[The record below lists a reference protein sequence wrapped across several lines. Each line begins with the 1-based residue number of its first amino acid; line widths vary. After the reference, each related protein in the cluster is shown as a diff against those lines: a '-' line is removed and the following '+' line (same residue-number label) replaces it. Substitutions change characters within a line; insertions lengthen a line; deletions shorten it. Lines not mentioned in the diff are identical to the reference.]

1 MIDRL
6 AKIQLSIFA
15 VITVITLSVMAIF
28 YLRLPATFGIG
39 TYGVSADFVAG
50 GGLYKN
56 ANVTYRGVAV
66 GRVESVGLN
75 PNGVTAHMRLNSGT
89 AIPSNVT
96 ATVRSVSAIGEQY
109 IDLVPPEN
117 PSSTKL
123 RNGFRIQRQ
132 NTRIGQDVADLLRQ
146 AETLLGSLGD
156 TRLRELLHEAF
167 IATNG
172 AGPELARLIES
183 ARLLVDEANAN
194 YPQVSQL
201 IDQAGPFLQAQI
213 RAGGD
218 IKSLA
223 DGLARFTWQLRAAD
237 PRLRD
242 TLADA
247 PDAIDEAN
255 TAFSGIRPSFPA
267 LAASLANLGRVGVIY
282 HKSIEQ
288 LLVVFPAL
296 FAAIITSAGGVPQDE
311 GAKLD
316 FKIDLHDPP
325 PCMTGFLPPPLV
337 RSPADE
343 SVREI
348 PRDMY
353 CKTAQND
360 PSTVRGARNYP
371 CQEFP
376 GKRAPTVQLCRDPR
390 GYVPVGTN
398 PWRGPPIPYGTE
410 VTDGRNILPPNK
422 FPYIPPGADPDPGVP
437 IVGPGRRHWYLR
449 ARDDG
454 RIQRRELGGSHARSE
469 AAVVAADTGVAGGQ
483 QSTTRRAR
491 RKASR
496 PAGPAEGE
504 SSRPAQGAATVRAAA
519 RTESKPAKAA
529 KPALRPV
536 KPPPRRP
543 AHRVLVGWLSLAA
556 GLLAI
561 AALAWG
567 VTALVMQNRDADARQ
582 ARNQRFVDAATQTV
596 VNMFSYTPDTID
608 ESVNRFVN
616 GTSGPLRGMLNAN
629 NNVDNLKGLF
639 RATNATSEAVVNGAA
654 LEGIDEISDNASV
667 LVSVRVTVA
676 DIDGVNK
683 PSMPYRLR
691 VIVHEDENGR
701 MTGYDLKYPDGGN

>member
-437 IVGPGRRHWYLR
+437 IVGPPPPG
-449 ARDDG
+449 
-454 RIQRRELGGSHARSE
+454 Q
-469 AAVVAADTGVAGGQ
+469 VAGPGPAPHQ
-483 QSTTRRAR
+483 PTQPAPPPNDNGPPPPFTSWMPPGYPPEPPQVPYPATIPPPPPPEGTGPPPGPAPGPQPQ
-491 RKASR
+491 ASGPAYTIYDQLSGAFAD
-496 PAGPAEGE
+496 PAG
-504 SSRPAQGAATVRAAA
+504 
-519 RTESKPAKAA
+519 
-529 KPALRPV
+529 
-536 KPPPRRP
+536 
-543 AHRVLVGWLSLAA
+543 
-556 GLLAI
+556 
-561 AALAWG
+561 
-567 VTALVMQNRDADARQ
+567 
-582 ARNQRFVDAATQTV
+582 
-596 VNMFSYTPDTID
+596 
-608 ESVNRFVN
+608 
-616 GTSGPLRGMLNAN
+616 GT
-629 NNVDNLKGLF
+629 
-639 RATNATSEAVVNGAA
+639 
-654 LEGIDEISDNASV
+654 GIFAP
-667 LVSVRVTVA
+667 
-676 DIDGVNK
+676 G
-683 PSMPYRLR
+683 
-691 VIVHEDENGR
+691 
-701 MTGYDLKYPDGGN
+701 MTGASSAENWVDLMRDPRQL

>member
-437 IVGPGRRHWYLR
+437 IVGPPPPG
-449 ARDDG
+449 
-454 RIQRRELGGSHARSE
+454 Q
-469 AAVVAADTGVAGGQ
+469 VAGPGPAPHQ
-483 QSTTRRAR
+483 PAQPAPPPNDNGPPPPFTSWMPPGYPPEPPQVPYPATIPPPPPPEGTEPPPGPAPGPQPQ
-491 RKASR
+491 ASGPAYTIYDQLSGAFAD
-496 PAGPAEGE
+496 PAG
-504 SSRPAQGAATVRAAA
+504 
-519 RTESKPAKAA
+519 
-529 KPALRPV
+529 
-536 KPPPRRP
+536 
-543 AHRVLVGWLSLAA
+543 
-556 GLLAI
+556 
-561 AALAWG
+561 
-567 VTALVMQNRDADARQ
+567 
-582 ARNQRFVDAATQTV
+582 
-596 VNMFSYTPDTID
+596 
-608 ESVNRFVN
+608 
-616 GTSGPLRGMLNAN
+616 GT
-629 NNVDNLKGLF
+629 
-639 RATNATSEAVVNGAA
+639 
-654 LEGIDEISDNASV
+654 GIFAP
-667 LVSVRVTVA
+667 
-676 DIDGVNK
+676 G
-683 PSMPYRLR
+683 
-691 VIVHEDENGR
+691 
-701 MTGYDLKYPDGGN
+701 MTGASSAENWVDLMRDPRQL

>member
-56 ANVTYRGVAV
+56 ANVTYRGVVV

-255 TAFSGIRPSFPA
+255 TAFSGIRPSFLA

-437 IVGPGRRHWYLR
+437 IVGPPPPG
-449 ARDDG
+449 
-454 RIQRRELGGSHARSE
+454 Q
-469 AAVVAADTGVAGGQ
+469 VAGPGPAPHQ
-483 QSTTRRAR
+483 PAQPAPPPNDNGPPPPFTSWMPPGYPPEPPQVPYPATIPPPPPPEGTGPPPGPAPGPQPQ
-491 RKASR
+491 ASGPAYTIYDQLSGAFAD
-496 PAGPAEGE
+496 PAG
-504 SSRPAQGAATVRAAA
+504 
-519 RTESKPAKAA
+519 
-529 KPALRPV
+529 
-536 KPPPRRP
+536 
-543 AHRVLVGWLSLAA
+543 
-556 GLLAI
+556 
-561 AALAWG
+561 
-567 VTALVMQNRDADARQ
+567 
-582 ARNQRFVDAATQTV
+582 
-596 VNMFSYTPDTID
+596 
-608 ESVNRFVN
+608 
-616 GTSGPLRGMLNAN
+616 GT
-629 NNVDNLKGLF
+629 
-639 RATNATSEAVVNGAA
+639 
-654 LEGIDEISDNASV
+654 GIFAP
-667 LVSVRVTVA
+667 
-676 DIDGVNK
+676 G
-683 PSMPYRLR
+683 
-691 VIVHEDENGR
+691 
-701 MTGYDLKYPDGGN
+701 MTGASSAENWVDLMRDPRQL

>member
-255 TAFSGIRPSFPA
+255 TAFFGIRPSFPA

-437 IVGPGRRHWYLR
+437 IVGPPPPG
-449 ARDDG
+449 
-454 RIQRRELGGSHARSE
+454 Q
-469 AAVVAADTGVAGGQ
+469 VAGPGPAPHQ
-483 QSTTRRAR
+483 PAQPAPPPNDNGPPPPFTSWMPPGYPPEPPQVPYPATIPPPPPPEGTGPPPGPAPGPQPQ
-491 RKASR
+491 ASGPAYTIYDQLSGAFAD
-496 PAGPAEGE
+496 PAG
-504 SSRPAQGAATVRAAA
+504 
-519 RTESKPAKAA
+519 
-529 KPALRPV
+529 
-536 KPPPRRP
+536 
-543 AHRVLVGWLSLAA
+543 
-556 GLLAI
+556 
-561 AALAWG
+561 
-567 VTALVMQNRDADARQ
+567 
-582 ARNQRFVDAATQTV
+582 
-596 VNMFSYTPDTID
+596 
-608 ESVNRFVN
+608 
-616 GTSGPLRGMLNAN
+616 GT
-629 NNVDNLKGLF
+629 
-639 RATNATSEAVVNGAA
+639 
-654 LEGIDEISDNASV
+654 GIFAP
-667 LVSVRVTVA
+667 
-676 DIDGVNK
+676 G
-683 PSMPYRLR
+683 
-691 VIVHEDENGR
+691 
-701 MTGYDLKYPDGGN
+701 MTGASSAENWVDLMRDPRQL

>member
-56 ANVTYRGVAV
+56 AKVTYRGVAV

-437 IVGPGRRHWYLR
+437 IVGPPPPG
-449 ARDDG
+449 
-454 RIQRRELGGSHARSE
+454 Q
-469 AAVVAADTGVAGGQ
+469 VAGPGPAPHQ
-483 QSTTRRAR
+483 PAQPAPPPNDNGPPPPFTSWMPPGYPPEPPQVPYPATIPPPPPPEGTGPPPGPAPGPQPQ
-491 RKASR
+491 ASGPAYTIYDQLSGAFAD
-496 PAGPAEGE
+496 PAG
-504 SSRPAQGAATVRAAA
+504 
-519 RTESKPAKAA
+519 
-529 KPALRPV
+529 
-536 KPPPRRP
+536 
-543 AHRVLVGWLSLAA
+543 
-556 GLLAI
+556 
-561 AALAWG
+561 
-567 VTALVMQNRDADARQ
+567 
-582 ARNQRFVDAATQTV
+582 
-596 VNMFSYTPDTID
+596 
-608 ESVNRFVN
+608 
-616 GTSGPLRGMLNAN
+616 GT
-629 NNVDNLKGLF
+629 
-639 RATNATSEAVVNGAA
+639 
-654 LEGIDEISDNASV
+654 GIFAP
-667 LVSVRVTVA
+667 
-676 DIDGVNK
+676 G
-683 PSMPYRLR
+683 
-691 VIVHEDENGR
+691 
-701 MTGYDLKYPDGGN
+701 MTGASSAENWVDLMRDPRQL

>member
-146 AETLLGSLGD
+146 AETLLGSLGN

-437 IVGPGRRHWYLR
+437 IVGPPPPG
-449 ARDDG
+449 
-454 RIQRRELGGSHARSE
+454 Q
-469 AAVVAADTGVAGGQ
+469 VAGPGPAPHQ
-483 QSTTRRAR
+483 PAQPAPPPNDNGPPPPFTSWMPPGYPPEPPQVPYPATIPPPPPPEGTGPPPGPAPGPQPQ
-491 RKASR
+491 ASGPAYTIYDQLSGAFAD
-496 PAGPAEGE
+496 PAG
-504 SSRPAQGAATVRAAA
+504 
-519 RTESKPAKAA
+519 
-529 KPALRPV
+529 
-536 KPPPRRP
+536 
-543 AHRVLVGWLSLAA
+543 
-556 GLLAI
+556 
-561 AALAWG
+561 
-567 VTALVMQNRDADARQ
+567 
-582 ARNQRFVDAATQTV
+582 
-596 VNMFSYTPDTID
+596 
-608 ESVNRFVN
+608 
-616 GTSGPLRGMLNAN
+616 GT
-629 NNVDNLKGLF
+629 
-639 RATNATSEAVVNGAA
+639 
-654 LEGIDEISDNASV
+654 GIFAP
-667 LVSVRVTVA
+667 
-676 DIDGVNK
+676 G
-683 PSMPYRLR
+683 
-691 VIVHEDENGR
+691 
-701 MTGYDLKYPDGGN
+701 MTGASSAENWVDLMRDPRQL

>member
-132 NTRIGQDVADLLRQ
+132 NTRIGQEVADLLRQ

-437 IVGPGRRHWYLR
+437 IVGPPPPG
-449 ARDDG
+449 
-454 RIQRRELGGSHARSE
+454 Q
-469 AAVVAADTGVAGGQ
+469 VAGPGPAPHQ
-483 QSTTRRAR
+483 PAQPAPPPNDNGPPPPFTSWMPPGYPPEPPQVPYPATIPPPPPPEGTGPPPGPAPGPQPQ
-491 RKASR
+491 ASGPAYTIYDQLSGAFAD
-496 PAGPAEGE
+496 PAG
-504 SSRPAQGAATVRAAA
+504 
-519 RTESKPAKAA
+519 
-529 KPALRPV
+529 
-536 KPPPRRP
+536 
-543 AHRVLVGWLSLAA
+543 
-556 GLLAI
+556 
-561 AALAWG
+561 
-567 VTALVMQNRDADARQ
+567 
-582 ARNQRFVDAATQTV
+582 
-596 VNMFSYTPDTID
+596 
-608 ESVNRFVN
+608 
-616 GTSGPLRGMLNAN
+616 GT
-629 NNVDNLKGLF
+629 
-639 RATNATSEAVVNGAA
+639 
-654 LEGIDEISDNASV
+654 GIFAP
-667 LVSVRVTVA
+667 
-676 DIDGVNK
+676 G
-683 PSMPYRLR
+683 
-691 VIVHEDENGR
+691 
-701 MTGYDLKYPDGGN
+701 MTGASSAENWVDLMRDPRQL

>member
-15 VITVITLSVMAIF
+15 LITVITLSVMAIF

-437 IVGPGRRHWYLR
+437 IVGPPPPG
-449 ARDDG
+449 
-454 RIQRRELGGSHARSE
+454 Q
-469 AAVVAADTGVAGGQ
+469 VAGPGPAPHQ
-483 QSTTRRAR
+483 PAQPAPPPNDNGPPPPFTSWMPPGYPPEPPQVPYPATIPPPPPPEGTGPPPGPAPGPQPQ
-491 RKASR
+491 ASGPAYTIYDQLSGAFAD
-496 PAGPAEGE
+496 PAG
-504 SSRPAQGAATVRAAA
+504 
-519 RTESKPAKAA
+519 
-529 KPALRPV
+529 
-536 KPPPRRP
+536 
-543 AHRVLVGWLSLAA
+543 
-556 GLLAI
+556 
-561 AALAWG
+561 
-567 VTALVMQNRDADARQ
+567 
-582 ARNQRFVDAATQTV
+582 
-596 VNMFSYTPDTID
+596 
-608 ESVNRFVN
+608 
-616 GTSGPLRGMLNAN
+616 GT
-629 NNVDNLKGLF
+629 
-639 RATNATSEAVVNGAA
+639 
-654 LEGIDEISDNASV
+654 GIFAP
-667 LVSVRVTVA
+667 
-676 DIDGVNK
+676 G
-683 PSMPYRLR
+683 
-691 VIVHEDENGR
+691 
-701 MTGYDLKYPDGGN
+701 MTGASSAENWVDLMRDPRQL

>member
-109 IDLVPPEN
+109 IDLVPPGN

-437 IVGPGRRHWYLR
+437 IVGPPPPG
-449 ARDDG
+449 
-454 RIQRRELGGSHARSE
+454 Q
-469 AAVVAADTGVAGGQ
+469 VAGPGPAPHQ
-483 QSTTRRAR
+483 PAQPAPPPNDNGPPPPFTSWMPPGYPPEPPQVPYPATIPPPPPPEGTGPPPGPAPGPQPQ
-491 RKASR
+491 ASGPAYTIYDQLSGAFAD
-496 PAGPAEGE
+496 PAG
-504 SSRPAQGAATVRAAA
+504 
-519 RTESKPAKAA
+519 
-529 KPALRPV
+529 
-536 KPPPRRP
+536 
-543 AHRVLVGWLSLAA
+543 
-556 GLLAI
+556 
-561 AALAWG
+561 
-567 VTALVMQNRDADARQ
+567 
-582 ARNQRFVDAATQTV
+582 
-596 VNMFSYTPDTID
+596 
-608 ESVNRFVN
+608 
-616 GTSGPLRGMLNAN
+616 GT
-629 NNVDNLKGLF
+629 
-639 RATNATSEAVVNGAA
+639 
-654 LEGIDEISDNASV
+654 GIFAP
-667 LVSVRVTVA
+667 
-676 DIDGVNK
+676 G
-683 PSMPYRLR
+683 
-691 VIVHEDENGR
+691 
-701 MTGYDLKYPDGGN
+701 MTGASSAENWVDLMRDPRQL

>member
-223 DGLARFTWQLRAAD
+223 DELARFTWQLRAAD

-437 IVGPGRRHWYLR
+437 IVGPPPPG
-449 ARDDG
+449 
-454 RIQRRELGGSHARSE
+454 Q
-469 AAVVAADTGVAGGQ
+469 VAGPGPAPHQ
-483 QSTTRRAR
+483 PAQPAPPPNDNGPPPPFTSWMPPGYPPEPPQVPYPATIPPPPPPEGTGPPPGPAPGPQPQ
-491 RKASR
+491 ASGPAYTIYDQLSGAFAD
-496 PAGPAEGE
+496 PAG
-504 SSRPAQGAATVRAAA
+504 
-519 RTESKPAKAA
+519 
-529 KPALRPV
+529 
-536 KPPPRRP
+536 
-543 AHRVLVGWLSLAA
+543 
-556 GLLAI
+556 
-561 AALAWG
+561 
-567 VTALVMQNRDADARQ
+567 
-582 ARNQRFVDAATQTV
+582 
-596 VNMFSYTPDTID
+596 
-608 ESVNRFVN
+608 
-616 GTSGPLRGMLNAN
+616 GT
-629 NNVDNLKGLF
+629 
-639 RATNATSEAVVNGAA
+639 
-654 LEGIDEISDNASV
+654 GIFAP
-667 LVSVRVTVA
+667 
-676 DIDGVNK
+676 G
-683 PSMPYRLR
+683 
-691 VIVHEDENGR
+691 
-701 MTGYDLKYPDGGN
+701 MTGASSAENWVDLMRDPRQL

>member
-398 PWRGPPIPYGTE
+398 PWRGPPIPYATE

-437 IVGPGRRHWYLR
+437 IVGPPPPG
-449 ARDDG
+449 
-454 RIQRRELGGSHARSE
+454 Q
-469 AAVVAADTGVAGGQ
+469 VAGPGPAPHQ
-483 QSTTRRAR
+483 PAQPAPPPNDNGPPPPFTSWMPPGYPPEPPQVPYPATIPPPPPPEGTGPPPGPAPGPQPQ
-491 RKASR
+491 ASGPAYTIYDQLSGAFAD
-496 PAGPAEGE
+496 PAG
-504 SSRPAQGAATVRAAA
+504 
-519 RTESKPAKAA
+519 
-529 KPALRPV
+529 
-536 KPPPRRP
+536 
-543 AHRVLVGWLSLAA
+543 
-556 GLLAI
+556 
-561 AALAWG
+561 
-567 VTALVMQNRDADARQ
+567 
-582 ARNQRFVDAATQTV
+582 
-596 VNMFSYTPDTID
+596 
-608 ESVNRFVN
+608 
-616 GTSGPLRGMLNAN
+616 GT
-629 NNVDNLKGLF
+629 
-639 RATNATSEAVVNGAA
+639 
-654 LEGIDEISDNASV
+654 GIFAP
-667 LVSVRVTVA
+667 
-676 DIDGVNK
+676 G
-683 PSMPYRLR
+683 
-691 VIVHEDENGR
+691 
-701 MTGYDLKYPDGGN
+701 MTGASSAENWVDLMRDPRQL

>member
-39 TYGVSADFVAG
+39 TYGVSADFVAA

-437 IVGPGRRHWYLR
+437 IVGPPPPG
-449 ARDDG
+449 
-454 RIQRRELGGSHARSE
+454 Q
-469 AAVVAADTGVAGGQ
+469 VAGPGPAPHQ
-483 QSTTRRAR
+483 PAQPAPPPNDNGPPPPFTSWMPPGYPPEPPQVPYPATIPPPPPPEGTGPPPGPAPGPQPQ
-491 RKASR
+491 ASGPAYTIYDQLSGAFAD
-496 PAGPAEGE
+496 PAG
-504 SSRPAQGAATVRAAA
+504 
-519 RTESKPAKAA
+519 
-529 KPALRPV
+529 
-536 KPPPRRP
+536 
-543 AHRVLVGWLSLAA
+543 
-556 GLLAI
+556 
-561 AALAWG
+561 
-567 VTALVMQNRDADARQ
+567 
-582 ARNQRFVDAATQTV
+582 
-596 VNMFSYTPDTID
+596 
-608 ESVNRFVN
+608 
-616 GTSGPLRGMLNAN
+616 GT
-629 NNVDNLKGLF
+629 
-639 RATNATSEAVVNGAA
+639 
-654 LEGIDEISDNASV
+654 GIFAP
-667 LVSVRVTVA
+667 
-676 DIDGVNK
+676 G
-683 PSMPYRLR
+683 
-691 VIVHEDENGR
+691 
-701 MTGYDLKYPDGGN
+701 MTGASSAENWVDLMRDPRQL

>member
-390 GYVPVGTN
+390 D
-398 PWRGPPIPYGTE
+398 R
-410 VTDGRNILPPNK
+410 K
-422 FPYIPPGADPDPGVP
+422 
-437 IVGPGRRHWYLR
+437 
-449 ARDDG
+449 
-454 RIQRRELGGSHARSE
+454 S
-469 AAVVAADTGVAGGQ
+469 VV
-483 QSTTRRAR
+483 
-491 RKASR
+491 
-496 PAGPAEGE
+496 
-504 SSRPAQGAATVRAAA
+504 
-519 RTESKPAKAA
+519 
-529 KPALRPV
+529 
-536 KPPPRRP
+536 
-543 AHRVLVGWLSLAA
+543 
-556 GLLAI
+556 
-561 AALAWG
+561 
-567 VTALVMQNRDADARQ
+567 
-582 ARNQRFVDAATQTV
+582 
-596 VNMFSYTPDTID
+596 
-608 ESVNRFVN
+608 
-616 GTSGPLRGMLNAN
+616 
-629 NNVDNLKGLF
+629 
-639 RATNATSEAVVNGAA
+639 
-654 LEGIDEISDNASV
+654 
-667 LVSVRVTVA
+667 
-676 DIDGVNK
+676 
-683 PSMPYRLR
+683 
-691 VIVHEDENGR
+691 
-701 MTGYDLKYPDGGN
+701 

>member
-437 IVGPGRRHWYLR
+437 IVGPPPPG
-449 ARDDG
+449 
-454 RIQRRELGGSHARSE
+454 Q
-469 AAVVAADTGVAGGQ
+469 VAGPGPAPHQ
-483 QSTTRRAR
+483 PAQPAPPPNDNGPPPPFTSWMPPGYPPEPPQVPYPATIRPPPPPEGTGPPPGPAPGPQPQ
-491 RKASR
+491 ASGPAYTIYDQLSGAFAD
-496 PAGPAEGE
+496 PAG
-504 SSRPAQGAATVRAAA
+504 
-519 RTESKPAKAA
+519 
-529 KPALRPV
+529 
-536 KPPPRRP
+536 
-543 AHRVLVGWLSLAA
+543 
-556 GLLAI
+556 
-561 AALAWG
+561 
-567 VTALVMQNRDADARQ
+567 
-582 ARNQRFVDAATQTV
+582 
-596 VNMFSYTPDTID
+596 
-608 ESVNRFVN
+608 
-616 GTSGPLRGMLNAN
+616 GT
-629 NNVDNLKGLF
+629 
-639 RATNATSEAVVNGAA
+639 
-654 LEGIDEISDNASV
+654 GIFAP
-667 LVSVRVTVA
+667 
-676 DIDGVNK
+676 G
-683 PSMPYRLR
+683 
-691 VIVHEDENGR
+691 
-701 MTGYDLKYPDGGN
+701 MTGASSAENWVDLMRDPRQL

>member
-437 IVGPGRRHWYLR
+437 IVGPPPPG
-449 ARDDG
+449 
-454 RIQRRELGGSHARSE
+454 Q
-469 AAVVAADTGVAGGQ
+469 VAGPGPAPHQ
-483 QSTTRRAR
+483 PAQPAPPPNDNGPPPPFTSWMPPGYPPEPPQVPYPATIPPPPPPEGTGPPPGPAR
-491 RKASR
+491 GPQPQASGPAYTIYDQLSGAFAD
-496 PAGPAEGE
+496 PAG
-504 SSRPAQGAATVRAAA
+504 
-519 RTESKPAKAA
+519 
-529 KPALRPV
+529 
-536 KPPPRRP
+536 
-543 AHRVLVGWLSLAA
+543 
-556 GLLAI
+556 
-561 AALAWG
+561 
-567 VTALVMQNRDADARQ
+567 
-582 ARNQRFVDAATQTV
+582 
-596 VNMFSYTPDTID
+596 
-608 ESVNRFVN
+608 
-616 GTSGPLRGMLNAN
+616 GT
-629 NNVDNLKGLF
+629 
-639 RATNATSEAVVNGAA
+639 
-654 LEGIDEISDNASV
+654 GIFAP
-667 LVSVRVTVA
+667 
-676 DIDGVNK
+676 G
-683 PSMPYRLR
+683 
-691 VIVHEDENGR
+691 
-701 MTGYDLKYPDGGN
+701 MTGASSAENWVDLMRDPRQL

>member
-437 IVGPGRRHWYLR
+437 IVGPPPPG
-449 ARDDG
+449 
-454 RIQRRELGGSHARSE
+454 Q
-469 AAVVAADTGVAGGQ
+469 VAGPGPAPHQ
-483 QSTTRRAR
+483 PAQPAPPPNDNGPPPPFTSWMPPGYPPEPPQVPYPATIPSPPPPEGTGPPPGPAPGPQPQ
-491 RKASR
+491 ASGPAYTIYDQLSGAFAD
-496 PAGPAEGE
+496 PAG
-504 SSRPAQGAATVRAAA
+504 
-519 RTESKPAKAA
+519 
-529 KPALRPV
+529 
-536 KPPPRRP
+536 
-543 AHRVLVGWLSLAA
+543 
-556 GLLAI
+556 
-561 AALAWG
+561 
-567 VTALVMQNRDADARQ
+567 
-582 ARNQRFVDAATQTV
+582 
-596 VNMFSYTPDTID
+596 
-608 ESVNRFVN
+608 
-616 GTSGPLRGMLNAN
+616 GT
-629 NNVDNLKGLF
+629 
-639 RATNATSEAVVNGAA
+639 
-654 LEGIDEISDNASV
+654 GIFAP
-667 LVSVRVTVA
+667 
-676 DIDGVNK
+676 G
-683 PSMPYRLR
+683 
-691 VIVHEDENGR
+691 
-701 MTGYDLKYPDGGN
+701 MTGASSAENWVDLMRDPRQL

>member
-325 PCMTGFLPPPLV
+325 PCITGFLPPPLV

-437 IVGPGRRHWYLR
+437 IVGPPPPG
-449 ARDDG
+449 
-454 RIQRRELGGSHARSE
+454 Q
-469 AAVVAADTGVAGGQ
+469 VAGPGPAPHQ
-483 QSTTRRAR
+483 PAQPAPPPNDNGPPPPFTSWMPPGYPPEPPQVPYPATIPPPPPPEGTGPPPGPAPGPQPQ
-491 RKASR
+491 ASGPAYTIYDQLSGAFAD
-496 PAGPAEGE
+496 PAG
-504 SSRPAQGAATVRAAA
+504 
-519 RTESKPAKAA
+519 
-529 KPALRPV
+529 
-536 KPPPRRP
+536 
-543 AHRVLVGWLSLAA
+543 
-556 GLLAI
+556 
-561 AALAWG
+561 
-567 VTALVMQNRDADARQ
+567 
-582 ARNQRFVDAATQTV
+582 
-596 VNMFSYTPDTID
+596 
-608 ESVNRFVN
+608 
-616 GTSGPLRGMLNAN
+616 GT
-629 NNVDNLKGLF
+629 
-639 RATNATSEAVVNGAA
+639 
-654 LEGIDEISDNASV
+654 GIFAP
-667 LVSVRVTVA
+667 
-676 DIDGVNK
+676 G
-683 PSMPYRLR
+683 
-691 VIVHEDENGR
+691 
-701 MTGYDLKYPDGGN
+701 MTGASSAENWVDLMRDPRQL

>member
-213 RAGGD
+213 RVGGD

-437 IVGPGRRHWYLR
+437 IVGPPPPG
-449 ARDDG
+449 
-454 RIQRRELGGSHARSE
+454 Q
-469 AAVVAADTGVAGGQ
+469 VAGPGPAPHQ
-483 QSTTRRAR
+483 PAQPAPPPNDNGPPPPFTSWMPPGYPPEPPQVPYPATIPPPPPPEGTGPPPGPAPGPQPQ
-491 RKASR
+491 ASGPAYTIYDQLSGAFAD
-496 PAGPAEGE
+496 PAG
-504 SSRPAQGAATVRAAA
+504 
-519 RTESKPAKAA
+519 
-529 KPALRPV
+529 
-536 KPPPRRP
+536 
-543 AHRVLVGWLSLAA
+543 
-556 GLLAI
+556 
-561 AALAWG
+561 
-567 VTALVMQNRDADARQ
+567 
-582 ARNQRFVDAATQTV
+582 
-596 VNMFSYTPDTID
+596 
-608 ESVNRFVN
+608 
-616 GTSGPLRGMLNAN
+616 GT
-629 NNVDNLKGLF
+629 
-639 RATNATSEAVVNGAA
+639 
-654 LEGIDEISDNASV
+654 GIFAP
-667 LVSVRVTVA
+667 
-676 DIDGVNK
+676 G
-683 PSMPYRLR
+683 
-691 VIVHEDENGR
+691 
-701 MTGYDLKYPDGGN
+701 MTGASSAENWVDLMRDPRQL

>member
-437 IVGPGRRHWYLR
+437 IVGPPPPG
-449 ARDDG
+449 
-454 RIQRRELGGSHARSE
+454 Q
-469 AAVVAADTGVAGGQ
+469 VAGPGPAPHQ
-483 QSTTRRAR
+483 PAQPAPPPNDNGPPPPFTSWMPPGYPPEPPQVPYPATIPPPPPPEGTGPPPGPAPGPQPQ
-491 RKASR
+491 ASGPAYTIYDQLSGAFAD
-496 PAGPAEGE
+496 PAG
-504 SSRPAQGAATVRAAA
+504 
-519 RTESKPAKAA
+519 
-529 KPALRPV
+529 
-536 KPPPRRP
+536 
-543 AHRVLVGWLSLAA
+543 
-556 GLLAI
+556 
-561 AALAWG
+561 
-567 VTALVMQNRDADARQ
+567 VT
-582 ARNQRFVDAATQTV
+582 
-596 VNMFSYTPDTID
+596 
-608 ESVNRFVN
+608 
-616 GTSGPLRGMLNAN
+616 
-629 NNVDNLKGLF
+629 
-639 RATNATSEAVVNGAA
+639 
-654 LEGIDEISDNASV
+654 GIFAP
-667 LVSVRVTVA
+667 
-676 DIDGVNK
+676 G
-683 PSMPYRLR
+683 
-691 VIVHEDENGR
+691 
-701 MTGYDLKYPDGGN
+701 MTGASSAENWVDLMRDPRQL

>member
-437 IVGPGRRHWYLR
+437 IVGPPPPG
-449 ARDDG
+449 
-454 RIQRRELGGSHARSE
+454 Q
-469 AAVVAADTGVAGGQ
+469 VAGPGPAPHQ
-483 QSTTRRAR
+483 PAHPAPPPNDNGPPPPFTSWMPPGYPPEPPQVPYPATIPPPPPPEGTGPPPGPAPGPQPQ
-491 RKASR
+491 ASGPAYTIYDQLSGAFAD
-496 PAGPAEGE
+496 PAG
-504 SSRPAQGAATVRAAA
+504 
-519 RTESKPAKAA
+519 
-529 KPALRPV
+529 
-536 KPPPRRP
+536 
-543 AHRVLVGWLSLAA
+543 
-556 GLLAI
+556 
-561 AALAWG
+561 
-567 VTALVMQNRDADARQ
+567 
-582 ARNQRFVDAATQTV
+582 
-596 VNMFSYTPDTID
+596 
-608 ESVNRFVN
+608 
-616 GTSGPLRGMLNAN
+616 GT
-629 NNVDNLKGLF
+629 
-639 RATNATSEAVVNGAA
+639 
-654 LEGIDEISDNASV
+654 GIFAP
-667 LVSVRVTVA
+667 
-676 DIDGVNK
+676 G
-683 PSMPYRLR
+683 
-691 VIVHEDENGR
+691 
-701 MTGYDLKYPDGGN
+701 MTGASSAENWVDLMRDPRQL

>member
-146 AETLLGSLGD
+146 AETLLGRLGD

-242 TLADA
+242 TLAGA

-437 IVGPGRRHWYLR
+437 IVGPPPPG
-449 ARDDG
+449 
-454 RIQRRELGGSHARSE
+454 Q
-469 AAVVAADTGVAGGQ
+469 VAGPGPAPHQ
-483 QSTTRRAR
+483 PAQPAPPPNDNGPPPPFTSWMPPGYPPEPPQVPYPATIPPPPPPEGTGPPPGPAPGPQPQ
-491 RKASR
+491 ASGPAYTIYDQLSGAFAD
-496 PAGPAEGE
+496 PAG
-504 SSRPAQGAATVRAAA
+504 
-519 RTESKPAKAA
+519 
-529 KPALRPV
+529 
-536 KPPPRRP
+536 
-543 AHRVLVGWLSLAA
+543 
-556 GLLAI
+556 
-561 AALAWG
+561 
-567 VTALVMQNRDADARQ
+567 
-582 ARNQRFVDAATQTV
+582 
-596 VNMFSYTPDTID
+596 
-608 ESVNRFVN
+608 
-616 GTSGPLRGMLNAN
+616 GT
-629 NNVDNLKGLF
+629 
-639 RATNATSEAVVNGAA
+639 
-654 LEGIDEISDNASV
+654 GIFAP
-667 LVSVRVTVA
+667 
-676 DIDGVNK
+676 G
-683 PSMPYRLR
+683 
-691 VIVHEDENGR
+691 
-701 MTGYDLKYPDGGN
+701 MTGASSAENWVDLMRDPRQL

>member
-437 IVGPGRRHWYLR
+437 IVGPPPPG
-449 ARDDG
+449 
-454 RIQRRELGGSHARSE
+454 Q
-469 AAVVAADTGVAGGQ
+469 VAGPGPAPHQ
-483 QSTTRRAR
+483 PAQPAPPPNDNGPPPPFTSWMPPGYPPEPPQVPYPATIPPPPPPEGTGPPPGPAPGPQLQ
-491 RKASR
+491 ASGPAYTIYDQLSGAFAD
-496 PAGPAEGE
+496 PAG
-504 SSRPAQGAATVRAAA
+504 
-519 RTESKPAKAA
+519 
-529 KPALRPV
+529 
-536 KPPPRRP
+536 
-543 AHRVLVGWLSLAA
+543 
-556 GLLAI
+556 
-561 AALAWG
+561 
-567 VTALVMQNRDADARQ
+567 
-582 ARNQRFVDAATQTV
+582 
-596 VNMFSYTPDTID
+596 
-608 ESVNRFVN
+608 
-616 GTSGPLRGMLNAN
+616 GT
-629 NNVDNLKGLF
+629 
-639 RATNATSEAVVNGAA
+639 
-654 LEGIDEISDNASV
+654 GIFAP
-667 LVSVRVTVA
+667 
-676 DIDGVNK
+676 G
-683 PSMPYRLR
+683 
-691 VIVHEDENGR
+691 
-701 MTGYDLKYPDGGN
+701 MTGASSAENWVDLMRDPRQL

>member
-437 IVGPGRRHWYLR
+437 IVGPPPPG
-449 ARDDG
+449 
-454 RIQRRELGGSHARSE
+454 Q
-469 AAVVAADTGVAGGQ
+469 VAGPGPAPHQ
-483 QSTTRRAR
+483 PAQPAPPPNDNGPPPPFTSWMPPGYPPEPPQVPYPATIPPPPPPEGTGPPPGRAPGPQPQ
-491 RKASR
+491 ASGPAYTIYDQLSGAFAD
-496 PAGPAEGE
+496 PAG
-504 SSRPAQGAATVRAAA
+504 
-519 RTESKPAKAA
+519 
-529 KPALRPV
+529 
-536 KPPPRRP
+536 
-543 AHRVLVGWLSLAA
+543 
-556 GLLAI
+556 
-561 AALAWG
+561 
-567 VTALVMQNRDADARQ
+567 
-582 ARNQRFVDAATQTV
+582 
-596 VNMFSYTPDTID
+596 
-608 ESVNRFVN
+608 
-616 GTSGPLRGMLNAN
+616 GT
-629 NNVDNLKGLF
+629 
-639 RATNATSEAVVNGAA
+639 
-654 LEGIDEISDNASV
+654 GIFAP
-667 LVSVRVTVA
+667 
-676 DIDGVNK
+676 G
-683 PSMPYRLR
+683 
-691 VIVHEDENGR
+691 
-701 MTGYDLKYPDGGN
+701 MTGASSAENWVDLMRDPRQL

>member
-28 YLRLPATFGIG
+28 YLRLPAMFGIG

-437 IVGPGRRHWYLR
+437 IVGPPPPG
-449 ARDDG
+449 
-454 RIQRRELGGSHARSE
+454 Q
-469 AAVVAADTGVAGGQ
+469 VAGPGPAPHQ
-483 QSTTRRAR
+483 PAQPAPPPNDNGPPPPFTSWMPPGYPPEPPQVPYPATIPPPPPPEGTGPPPGPAPGPQPQ
-491 RKASR
+491 ASGPAYTIYDQLSGAFAD
-496 PAGPAEGE
+496 PAG
-504 SSRPAQGAATVRAAA
+504 
-519 RTESKPAKAA
+519 
-529 KPALRPV
+529 
-536 KPPPRRP
+536 
-543 AHRVLVGWLSLAA
+543 
-556 GLLAI
+556 
-561 AALAWG
+561 
-567 VTALVMQNRDADARQ
+567 
-582 ARNQRFVDAATQTV
+582 
-596 VNMFSYTPDTID
+596 
-608 ESVNRFVN
+608 
-616 GTSGPLRGMLNAN
+616 GT
-629 NNVDNLKGLF
+629 
-639 RATNATSEAVVNGAA
+639 
-654 LEGIDEISDNASV
+654 GIFAP
-667 LVSVRVTVA
+667 
-676 DIDGVNK
+676 G
-683 PSMPYRLR
+683 
-691 VIVHEDENGR
+691 
-701 MTGYDLKYPDGGN
+701 MTGASSAENWVDLMRDPRQL

>member
-437 IVGPGRRHWYLR
+437 IVGPPPPG
-449 ARDDG
+449 
-454 RIQRRELGGSHARSE
+454 Q
-469 AAVVAADTGVAGGQ
+469 VAGPGPAPHQ
-483 QSTTRRAR
+483 PAQPAPPPNDNGPPPPFTSWMPPGYPPEPPQVPYPATIPPPPPPEGTGPPPGPAPGPQPQ
-491 RKASR
+491 ASGPAYTIYDQLSGAFAD
-496 PAGPAEGE
+496 PAG
-504 SSRPAQGAATVRAAA
+504 GA
-519 RTESKPAKAA
+519 
-529 KPALRPV
+529 
-536 KPPPRRP
+536 
-543 AHRVLVGWLSLAA
+543 
-556 GLLAI
+556 
-561 AALAWG
+561 
-567 VTALVMQNRDADARQ
+567 
-582 ARNQRFVDAATQTV
+582 
-596 VNMFSYTPDTID
+596 
-608 ESVNRFVN
+608 
-616 GTSGPLRGMLNAN
+616 
-629 NNVDNLKGLF
+629 
-639 RATNATSEAVVNGAA
+639 
-654 LEGIDEISDNASV
+654 GIFAP
-667 LVSVRVTVA
+667 
-676 DIDGVNK
+676 G
-683 PSMPYRLR
+683 
-691 VIVHEDENGR
+691 
-701 MTGYDLKYPDGGN
+701 MTGASSAENWVDLMRDPRQL